1 MASLKPF
8 STGREFMLQ
17 VDDAACDDGSENG
30 FNKLSAGDD
39 AKHLDSSL
47 CSSKSASNLNC

>member
-1 MASLKPF
+1 
-8 STGREFMLQ
+8 MLQ

-30 FNKLSAGDD
+30 FNKLLAGDD

-47 CSSKSASNLNC
+47 RSSKSASNLNC